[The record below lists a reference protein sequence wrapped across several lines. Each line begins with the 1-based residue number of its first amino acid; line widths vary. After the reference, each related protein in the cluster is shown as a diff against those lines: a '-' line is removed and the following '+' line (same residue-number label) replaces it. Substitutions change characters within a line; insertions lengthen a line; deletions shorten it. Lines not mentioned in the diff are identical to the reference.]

1 VRVFCELAVT
11 CCNEL
16 ATIFFQSILGYTMKG
31 IVLSGGIGSRLY
43 PLTKVA
49 SKQLLPVYDKPLVYY
64 PIATLMLA
72 NIREILLIA
81 APNQIA
87 GFQALL
93 SDGREFGLN
102 ISYKIQESPAGIAE
116 SLILAE
122 QFLAGSKS
130 ALILGDNLFH
140 GSGLGRRLE
149 GFREIDGAQIFGYHV
164 QDPSPYGVAVVN
176 EENLIKDL
184 VEKPKNSESKVAIPG
199 LYFFDETASERAKK
213 LSPSERGELEIIDLL
228 KSYLVTGDLN
238 LEMLPRGTAWFD
250 SGSFDD
256 LHEAG
261 VYVKLMQERTGERVG
276 DPFEIAKLRGWVI

>member
-1 VRVFCELAVT
+1 
-11 CCNEL
+11 
-16 ATIFFQSILGYTMKG
+16 MKG

-64 PIATLMLA
+64 PISTLMLA

-93 SDGREFGLN
+93 SDRREFGLN
-102 ISYKIQESPAGIAE
+102 ISYKIQESPLGIAE

-149 GFREIDGAQIFGYHV
+149 VFSEVDGAQIFGYHV

-176 EENLIKDL
+176 EENQIKAL
-184 VEKPKNSESKVAIPG
+184 VEKPKNSESKIAIPG

-228 KSYLVTGDLN
+228 KSYLVTGNLN

-276 DPFEIAKLRGWVI
+276 DPFEIAKLRGWVN